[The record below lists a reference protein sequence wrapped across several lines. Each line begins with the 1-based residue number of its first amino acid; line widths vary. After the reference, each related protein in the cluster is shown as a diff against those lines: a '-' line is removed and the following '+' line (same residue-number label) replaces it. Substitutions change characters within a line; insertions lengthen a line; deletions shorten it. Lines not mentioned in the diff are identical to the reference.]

1 MCVKRFVGAGVHHM
15 SVMHYFRIKYLK
27 IYNCKLKK
35 LVGGFFLEKCA
46 CAGVLAG
53 IKTCVHVFAPH
64 NTKMCAIC
72 VQVRPKVCAH
82 QQFESRGKHT
92 ERNRQRK
99 KYLLTFLE
107 IELLH

>member
-1 MCVKRFVGAGVHHM
+1 MCAKHFFGAGVHHM

-27 IYNCKLKK
+27 IYYFKLKK

-64 NTKMCAIC
+64 NTKMCAMC

-82 QQFESRGKHT
+82 
-92 ERNRQRK
+92 
-99 KYLLTFLE
+99 
-107 IELLH
+107 